1 MMLSGIGPA
10 DHLRSHGI
18 DVLHDSPGVGMNLHD
33 HVYIHSLASVNPIF
47 SINHKISSNV
57 RMIPDVIRYLVSKK
71 GLLNSAAAQVG
82 LFARSGVNG
91 NRVDLQMQMRPF
103 SMLGSGGM
111 YKADKDPAITASCG
125 LLHIYSKGRLTLKSN
140 DFRDPPQMLANY
152 LTDDRDIKPLVVG
165 LKIIRNIFQTAPF
178 STHFNSE
185 LMPGPTCVS
194 DADYESYIRDHS
206 QTMYHPVGT
215 CRMGPDE
222 LGVVDHRLRVKGVSG
237 LRIVDAS
244 AMPQVPSGNTSAP
257 VIMMAEKASK
267 MILEDRKKG

>member
-1 MMLSGIGPA
+1 MNFNEHYDFVIIGAGSAGCVLANRLSA
-10 DHLRSHGI
+10 D
-18 DVLHDSPGVGMNLHD
+18 
-33 HVYIHSLASVNPIF
+33 
-47 SINHKISSNV
+47 SSNRV
-57 RMIPDVIRYLVSKK
+57 LLLEAGPEDTHPWIKIP
-71 GLLNSAAAQVG
+71 A
-82 LFARSGVNG
+82 GVP
-91 NRVDLQMQMRPF
+91 RIV
-103 SMLGSGGM
+103 
-111 YKADKDPAITASCG
+111 
-125 LLHIYSKGRLTLKSN
+125 SKGRLTLKSN